1 MRGSQKD
8 RNWIKLMNGQV
19 KRRQHPSR
27 RLLPAEK
34 WIYDAA
40 TTLMTST
47 YQFKCG
53 ATFFF
58 WNCWIWEFSFSLFYN
73 RIHRLWNGRY
83 IFILQLCQWP
93 IERLYSFT
101 TTGFNGGSMA
111 SLSMRMC
118 GCQSGLSRPL
128 SACAPAKKEY
138 INNCCCHPICIDDML
153 NAHDTRENE
162 ASLKGK
168 GGGNDEQF
176 TPRHLF
182 EFKFRWGGENRKT
195 FHSAIFPFIVNLRIA
210 GDNWQ
215 RSCSLSWFQILSSFL
230 APIFSS
236 TIVIII
242 RFDIVVQ
249 RKSRQLF
256 RCGIES
262 LYNKLFSNKMKN
274 SRRISIVSM
283 WPSRFS
289 LATTF
294 SLSPWSNLQRCTKTS
309 VYYPILSISSRERE
323 RE

>member
-1 MRGSQKD
+1 MAD
-8 RNWIKLMNGQV
+8 W
-19 KRRQHPSR
+19 
-27 RLLPAEK
+27 
-34 WIYDAA
+34 
-40 TTLMTST
+40 TTL
-47 YQFKCG
+47 
-53 ATFFF
+53 FFYHD
-58 WNCWIWEFSFSLFYN
+58 WIQ
-73 RIHRLWNGRY
+73 R
-83 IFILQLCQWP
+83 
-93 IERLYSFT
+93 
-101 TTGFNGGSMA
+101 MA